1 MKALIHQDVFVHPQF
16 DSPAASAMLEGYRS
30 PFIATVLQRLADAG
44 IPTEGTVAASEF
56 GAGLDSSADSA
67 PAQAVAQGQAAAVL
81 VNDHL
86 GQMRLAASAQGLCCA
101 RPSYG
106 RASRYGLIASASS
119 FDQAAVITR
128 TVAESARLLSAL
140 CGADL
145 EHDATSLNLPEEDFS
160 RLLGQDVKGLKLGIL
175 TPSTGSGHGG
185 EEDSATTAA
194 RQALQA
200 QGMQTVAITL
210 PHHAWAAQV
219 ANLLA
224 AAELSSNLV
233 RYDGVRYGHRAKD
246 VDDLQSLYERSRSEG
261 FGAAIQERILLGTHM
276 LREGFYQRY
285 YQQAQKVRRLIANE
299 LLAALGGQTGQ
310 CDVLL
315 TPMNAEL
322 AALPTMAGLPAV
334 ALPGIQLIGAGLQ
347 EAQLLQVAQ
356 ALQASVR

>member
-1 MKALIHQDVFVHPQF
+1 MQQLIHQDVFVHQAF
-16 DSPAASAMLEGYRS
+16 DSSASSPMLAGYRS
-30 PFIATVLQRLADAG
+30 PFTATVLERLATAG
-44 IPTEGTVAASEF
+44 IPSEGTVSASEF

-67 PAQAVAQGQAAAVL
+67 PAQAVAQGQARAAL
-81 VNDHL
+81 VNDSL

-128 TVAESARLLSAL
+128 KVADSALLLSAI

-145 EHDATSLNLPEEDFS
+145 ECDATSLNLPEENFT
-160 RLLGQDVKGLKLGIL
+160 RLLGQSVQGLKLGIL
-175 TPSTGSGHGG
+175 AGA
-185 EEDSATTAA
+185 EDSATTAA
-194 RQALQA
+194 RQALEA
-200 QGMQTVAITL
+200 QGMQAVEITL

-233 RYDGVRYGHRAKD
+233 RYDGVRYGHRAKE

-285 YQQAQKVRRLIANE
+285 YVQAQKVRRLIANE
-299 LLAALGGQTGQ
+299 LLTALPAQ
-310 CDVLL
+310 CDILL

-322 AALPTMAGLPAV
+322 APLPTMAGLPAV
-334 ALPGIQLIGAGLQ
+334 AYQGVQLIGTGLQ

-356 ALQASVR
+356 ALESSSR